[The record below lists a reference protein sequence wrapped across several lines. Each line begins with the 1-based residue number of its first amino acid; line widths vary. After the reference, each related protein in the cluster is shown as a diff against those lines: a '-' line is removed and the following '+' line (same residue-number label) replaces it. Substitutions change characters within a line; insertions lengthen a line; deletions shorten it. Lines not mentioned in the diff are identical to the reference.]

1 VTDATTAL
9 EPASERKLLV
19 ADEERPFR
27 ILVLG
32 DFSAR
37 NHRAVFEPGQLGWR
51 IPLPLDLETLEGT
64 MSRLAPSLNLP
75 VPGTPRR
82 RITLRFRD
90 FNDFLPEAV
99 LNAVSQ
105 LDPPLA
111 GEEQAAAIRA
121 LLHHPDFQDLEASW
135 RSLFQLMQRA
145 GTGANLRVY
154 LMDVT
159 KQEFADDLCT
169 AYDVSDCGIYRL
181 LVTQSSI
188 RAAHPWSVCLGNYS
202 FSPYVEDIET
212 LSRIARVARHAGTAF
227 VAGVRHDWPGEPGLA
242 WQMLRECPE
251 ASYVGL
257 ATPRYLVRLPY
268 LAEEGAAF
276 PFDEMPEEPA
286 LEDYLWGNPA
296 FVCAAFLVNEFS
308 REGWHM
314 EPGEWLELDGFN
326 SHEFSVHGEARC
338 TPPTESEFADAEL
351 QGLLDRGVIPLVP
364 APTGTAIRLPRLQSV
379 RRPATPLRGQW

>member
-1 VTDATTAL
+1 MTEATTAL

-51 IPLPLDLETLEGT
+51 IPLPLDLETLEGM
-64 MSRLAPSLNLP
+64 MSRLAPSLTLP
-75 VPGTPRR
+75 IPGITRR
-82 RITLRFRD
+82 RVTLRFRD
-90 FNDFLPEAV
+90 FHDFLPEGI
-99 LNAVSQ
+99 LDSFSQ
-105 LDPPLA
+105 LEPRVPE
-111 GEEQAAAIRA
+111 EEQATAVRA

-135 RSLFQLMQRA
+135 RSLFQLLQRA
-145 GTGANLRVY
+145 GTGANLRIY

-159 KQEFADDLCT
+159 KQEFADDLC
-169 AYDVSDCGIYRL
+169 ASYEVSDCGLYHL

-188 RAAHPWSVCLGNYS
+188 RAAHPWSVCVGNYS

-212 LSRIARVARHAGTAF
+212 LSRVARVARHAGTAF
-227 VAGVRHDWPGEPGLA
+227 LAGVRHDWPGEPGPA

-251 ASYVGL
+251 ASYLGL
-257 ATPRYLVRLPY
+257 ATPRYLVRPPY
-268 LAEEGAAF
+268 GFEEGSAF
-276 PFDEMPEEPA
+276 PFDEMPEEPH

-296 FVCAAFLVNEFS
+296 FVCAGFLVSEFS
-308 REGWHM
+308 RQGWRM
-314 EPGEWLELDGFN
+314 EPREWPELDGFA
-326 SHEFSVHGEARC
+326 SHQFTLHGEARC
-338 TPPTESEFADAEL
+338 IPPTESEFADEEL
-351 QGLLDRGVIPLVP
+351 QGLLDRGVIPLVS
-364 APTGTAIRLPRLQSV
+364 APSGTAIRLPRLQSV